1 MTARSQ
7 QSDTSA
13 FNFCMCFC
21 WLRAG
26 ITENKKTYRNQRLKY
41 QTVGYGLSLLK
52 TKRHTEMFLF
62 SVMTAR
68 SQQSDTS
75 AFDFCMSFCF
85 Q

>member
-1 MTARSQ
+1 MSREKSEKTAFTETSQ
-7 QSDTSA
+7 PLGSVTFAEGTTFDRERTGR
-13 FNFCMCFC
+13 FVTDILVCHICTGK
-21 WLRAG
+21 R
-26 ITENKKTYRNQRLKY
+26 
-41 QTVGYGLSLLK
+41 VGVGVCV
-52 TKRHTEMFLF
+52 F